1 MTVKKS
7 GIVVRPASKIN
18 TAAFHAAEVEARV
31 AIQESIPVAVAQAK
45 PHDEAFLVELLSG
58 KWDSNL
64 PFIEAFYAASM
75 KSGYRL
81 TGRSIGLFVKARKN
95 ANGRK

>member
-1 MTVKKS
+1 MSIKKS
-7 GIVVRPASKIN
+7 APASKK
-18 TAAFHAAEVEARV
+18 AALQKEL
-31 AIQESIPVAVAQAK
+31 QESIPVAVAQAK